1 MRSSLIQAARLG
13 GELDRRFGSLPTTE
27 AKLGSPGLGGPK
39 EASGE
44 GPRPGPGA
52 GRHGPNPKGLGG
64 RQKANSVGGHGVERK
79 EMSEEEEDQEGMEA
93 SGKGPEPGLGAG
105 RHKPNGEEIEK
116 IQLCRL
122 DNVDG
127 PMIKNF
133 HIVNQFSTNCLLAN
147 DLRIKLKPKN

>member
-1 MRSSLIQAARLG
+1 M
-13 GELDRRFGSLPTTE
+13 
-27 AKLGSPGLGGPK
+27 
-39 EASGE
+39 
-44 GPRPGPGA
+44 
-52 GRHGPNPKGLGG
+52 
-64 RQKANSVGGHGVERK
+64 GGHGVERK

-127 PMIKNF
+127 PMIKKF

-147 DLRIKLKPKN
+147 DLRIKLKPEN